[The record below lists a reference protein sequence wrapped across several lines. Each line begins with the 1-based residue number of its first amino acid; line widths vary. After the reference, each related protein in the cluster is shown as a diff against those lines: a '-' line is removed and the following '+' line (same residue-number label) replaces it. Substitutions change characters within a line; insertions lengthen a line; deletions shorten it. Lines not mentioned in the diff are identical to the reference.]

1 MAPVYKFS
9 NAGGLTSKQ
18 RYTSMLAGN
27 AVWNPWE
34 PQGAFDALSTV
45 TVPAGGV
52 ASITFAGIPNT
63 YKHLQLRGLMRN
75 NSGTGGLAFIRAK
88 LNADAT
94 SGNYYGHYLYG
105 SGSAASAAA
114 TAGAANGLI
123 CGFVANNSNTAS
135 SLCASVIDILD
146 YANTSKNKTVRSLTG
161 ADFNDANGGL
171 ALISGLY
178 MSTNAI
184 NSIEITP
191 DAGTGFVQYSTLT
204 LYGVR

>member
-63 YKHLQLRGLMRN
+63 YKHLQLRYITRN
-75 NSGTGGLAFIRAK
+75 DGAAYYVLLRFNDDVGNNYSNHQL
-88 LNADAT
+88 
-94 SGNYYGHYLYG
+94 SGNGTNALATGNASDGSIYLPRNG
-105 SGSAASAAA
+105 STGQVFG
-114 TAGAANGLI
+114 AGVVD
-123 CGFVANNSNTAS
+123 F
-135 SLCASVIDILD
+135 LD
-146 YANTSKNKTVRSLTG
+146 YGNTSKNKTVRAFGGYDRGTG
-161 ADFNDANGGL
+161 DGQAVDFF
-171 ALISGLY
+171 SGLW
-178 MSTNAI
+178 MNTSAI
-184 NSIEITP
+184 NRITLTVFASI
-191 DAGTGFVQYSTLT
+191 YSENSQFT